1 MILRVFSTLA
11 AIALT
16 LGVGTVLLQSQRAE
30 RRLVGPQGDGSVLLN
45 SGWTL
50 RPAGRQ
56 VPLDTF
62 PMASVLTPDG
72 KYLLVLHGGY
82 NPPSVQVMDVKT
94 EKVIHQAPV
103 PDGWLGL
110 AITKDGR
117 RVYVGGGSRASVFE
131 FALSPEGG
139 LKAERTFEVAA
150 AAGRKHTDFIGDVA
164 LDPSGRLLYAADLF
178 NDQIVVINPQSGR
191 VIERF
196 KTGRRP
202 YRILF
207 HPDGQSLF
215 VSSWA
220 DGAIHHHEAESGK
233 QIAMLRVGPHTTDMV
248 WRDGGMKDAED
259 KELPYKA
266 RIFVTASN
274 TNRVYSIG
282 IDAAKEMRMVEA
294 INVSLTPRQPLGMTP
309 SALAL
314 SPDRS
319 KLFIVCS
326 DANAVAVA
334 DISEASSAVLGFVPS
349 AWYPI
354 AARVLPDERLLIFNG
369 RGPRS
374 FPNPEGPNPAVKPNP
389 LHAGQRVTQYVG
401 RLQVGSVSII
411 DKTGLT
417 ELDRMTAVVR
427 SNTPYRDE
435 LLDKVAIPAGNPVP
449 AAPGQASPI
458 QHVIY
463 IVKENRTYDQVFGDL
478 EKGNGDASLCL
489 FPEKV
494 SPNHHKLAREFVL
507 FDNFYVSADVSAD
520 GHNWSTAAI
529 APDYVQ
535 KMWPNSYA
543 GRRKHYDYEGGEPA
557 ARPPAGHLWTQA
569 ASAGL
574 TLRNFG
580 YYAENLPERTGP
592 RQIKAVRDSV
602 LAPVTN
608 ANYRAFDMDYP
619 DVDRAR
625 VFIEDVKRIEASG
638 SPLPRLMLLRL
649 GNDHTSGTAAG
660 KINPLAAVADNDVA
674 LGMIVEAMSK
684 SKSWGAMA
692 IFVLE
697 DDAQNGPDHVDSHR
711 SPAFVISPY
720 TRRGAVDSTLYNTTS
735 MLRTIELILGLR
747 PMTHFDAA
755 APPMWGA
762 FSDKPNLAPY
772 EPEKARIPLDDRN
785 PANTATAK
793 RSEAMDFSEA
803 DRIDDDELN
812 DILWRALKGSE
823 PPAPVRSYFAT
834 AQPAR

>member
-1 MILRVFSTLA
+1 MIARILLTLS
-11 AIALT
+11 AIVIA
-16 LGVGTVLLQSQRAE
+16 LGVGTAVLQSQRAA
-30 RRLVGPQGDGSVLLN
+30 RRSPGPQQDGSTLLN

-56 VPLDTF
+56 VQLDTF

-72 KYLLVLHGGY
+72 KFVVVLNGGY
-82 NPPSVQVMDVKT
+82 NPPSLQVMDVKT
-94 EKVIHQAPV
+94 EKVVGKVGV

-110 AITKDGR
+110 VLTADGR
-117 RVYVGGGSRASVFE
+117 RVYVGGGSKSAVFE
-131 FALSPEGG
+131 FSLSAGG
-139 LKAERTFEVAA
+139 ELKAERTFEVTPAA
-150 AAGRKHTDFIGDVA
+150 TRTHRDFIGDVA
-164 LDPSGRLLYAADLF
+164 LSPDGRLIYAADLF
-178 NDQIVVINPQSGR
+178 HDQIVVINPQSGR
-191 VIERF
+191 VIERY

-207 HPDGQSLF
+207 HPDGQSYF
-215 VSSWA
+215 VTSWA
-220 DGAIHHHEAESGK
+220 DGTLYHHESEGGK
-233 QIAMLRVGPHTTDMV
+233 QIAALRVAAHPTDMV
-248 WRDGGMKDAED
+248 WRAGTLKGEDD
-259 KELPYKA
+259 KELPFKA
-266 RIFVTASN
+266 RIFVAAAN

-282 IDAAKEMRMVEA
+282 VDGNKELRLLEA
-294 INVSLTPRQPLGMTP
+294 INVSLTPRQPFGMTP
-309 SALAL
+309 TALAL
-314 SPDRS
+314 SPDKN
-319 KLFIVCS
+319 KLFVVCS

-334 DISEASSAVLGFVPS
+334 DISEAAAVVEGFVPS

-354 AARVLPDERLLIFNG
+354 AARVLPDGRLMIFNG

-374 FPNPEGPNPAVKPNP
+374 FPNPEGPNPSVKPNP
-389 LHAGQRVTQYVG
+389 LHEGQRVVQYVG
-401 RLQVGSVSII
+401 RLQVGTVSIV
-411 DKTGLT
+411 DK
-417 ELDRMTAVVR
+417 LDEAALDKYTATVR
-427 SNTPYRDE
+427 ANTPYRDE
-435 LLDKVAIPAGNPVP
+435 LLDRAGVPDGNPVP
-449 AAPGQASPI
+449 SSQGQPSPI

-463 IVKENRTYDQVFGDL
+463 IVKENRTYDQVLGDL
-478 EKGNGDASLCL
+478 EKGNADPSLCL

-520 GHNWSTAAI
+520 GHNWTTAAI

-574 TLRNFG
+574 SMRNYG
-580 YYAENLPERTGP
+580 YYAENMPERAGP
-592 RQIKAVRDSV
+592 RQIKGVRDPA

-608 ANYRAFDMDYP
+608 LNYRAFDLDYT
-619 DVDRAR
+619 DVDRAK
-625 VFIEDVKRIEASG
+625 VFIEDLKRMETAG
-638 SPLPRLMLLRL
+638 SMPRLLFMRL

-660 KINPLAAVADNDVA
+660 KINALSAVADNDLA
-674 LGMIVEAMSK
+674 LGMIVEAVSK
-684 SKSWGAMA
+684 SKFWGATA

-720 TRRGAVDSTLYNTTS
+720 TRRGIVDSTLYNTTS

-755 APPMWGA
+755 APPMWQA
-762 FSDKPNLAPY
+762 FSTKPNPAPY
-772 EPEKARIPLDDRN
+772 AAEQARISLDQRN
-785 PANTATAK
+785 AANTATAR

-812 DILWRALKGSE
+812 DILWLALKNTP

-834 AQPAR
+834 VGAR